1 VTRLILFG
9 GPGSGKGTQAAF
21 LVEYLNVLHVS
32 TGDILRA
39 ERANGTELGQTAQ
52 TYMDRGQLVPDQ
64 VVVDMVEKRIAQ
76 PDARAGWLMDGFPRN
91 TSQAVVF
98 EQMLEKI
105 DQPYDYLLFL
115 DVPPITLNQRALN
128 RRQMAEAGQQRTDD
142 TPETIAKRLTVYEQE
157 TLPMILN
164 YQQHPKF
171 IRIDGTLSVEAV
183 TAEITRSI
191 AAGGVN

>member
-21 LVEYLNVLHVS
+21 LVKYLNVPHIS

-52 TYMDRGQLVPDQ
+52 TYMDRGELVPDQ
-64 VVVDMVEKRIAQ
+64 VVVDMVENRMAQ
-76 PDARAGWLMDGFPRN
+76 PDAIAGWLMDGFPRN

-105 DQPYDYLLFL
+105 HQPYDYLLFL

-128 RRQMAEAGQQRTDD
+128 RQQMAEAGQQRTDD
-142 TPETIAKRLTVYEQE
+142 IPETIAKRLKVYEQE

-164 YQQHPKF
+164 YQQHPNF